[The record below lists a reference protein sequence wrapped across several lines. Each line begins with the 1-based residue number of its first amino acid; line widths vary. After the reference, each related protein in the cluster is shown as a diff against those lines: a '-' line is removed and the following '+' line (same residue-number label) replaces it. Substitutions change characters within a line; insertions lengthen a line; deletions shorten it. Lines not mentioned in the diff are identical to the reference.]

1 MSPSFTETL
10 NTYIDQPLDNPAL
23 HIADTVS
30 SCGQAFL
37 MTYVLSVTRFKDWPM
52 MSYHRGWLVVMPKL

>member
-10 NTYIDQPLDNPAL
+10 NTYIDQLLDNPAL

-37 MTYVLSVTRFKDWPM
+37 MTYVLSVTRFKD
-52 MSYHRGWLVVMPKL
+52 